1 MALTCSQRRYRAGN
15 SRLSASPRLASPRIP
30 PRLGSALLGRGV
42 SLLDLTETDYLVRA
56 ERQ

>member
-1 MALTCSQRRYRAGN
+1 MALTCSQRQYRAGN
-15 SRLSASPRLASPRIP
+15 SRLSASPRLASHPSA
-30 PRLGSALLGRGV
+30 GSALLGRGV